1 MRLISAE
8 FPGFGAIDKKSLFL
22 RGSVVIVALSVKG
35 KGALNSDYHIKKS
48 KNLIDSAR
56 YKC

>member
-1 MRLISAE
+1 MRLISAV
-8 FPGFGAIDKKSLFL
+8 FPGFWAIDKKSLFL

-48 KNLIDSAR
+48 KKPD
-56 YKC
+56 